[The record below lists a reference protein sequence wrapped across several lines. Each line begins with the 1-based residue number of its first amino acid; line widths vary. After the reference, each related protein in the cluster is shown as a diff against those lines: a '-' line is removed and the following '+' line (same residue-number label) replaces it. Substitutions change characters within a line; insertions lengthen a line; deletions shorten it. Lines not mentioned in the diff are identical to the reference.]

1 MSILKKF
8 FNRLN
13 NSPLTYIEKKDKR
26 QVITLI
32 ITILIVFSA
41 TKIYQVTAAK
51 NTMNLSPKEEAL
63 ALQRLDSLNVMYAQK
78 IKSDTLNRLD
88 LYIANR
94 YDTLKLFKFNPNSA
108 SEKDLQK
115 LGLTEKQIANLINYR
130 KNGGIFKTENDFRK
144 LYGLRTMQFNFL
156 REYLCF
162 NDSTTPQPLSKEKTE
177 EKYFDFDPN
186 FLTREEMY
194 KLGFSTKQIESFMKQ
209 KDEKNWKFYVKKD
222 FAYVY
227 FIDEKK
233 YKELEKYIKID
244 LNKLFNGK
252 KLYDLNLA
260 NEDELSQAGF
270 SHAEAQN
277 IITFREKVGYFY
289 ATWQLSDCIKYDR
302 ANSLKTN
309 VYTCHSVELKKININ
324 TADEIILLNHPYLT
338 KFQVSKIIEARNS
351 KQFKHIAD
359 LQTLNAFDQK
369 DLKKLQ
375 HYIEF

>member
-51 NTMNLSPKEEAL
+51 NTLNLSPKEEAL

-78 IKSDTLNRLD
+78 LKSDTLNRLD

-162 NDSTTPQPLSKEKTE
+162 NDSTAPQPLSKEKTE

-186 FLTREEMY
+186 F
-194 KLGFSTKQIESFMKQ
+194 
-209 KDEKNWKFYVKKD
+209 
-222 FAYVY
+222 
-227 FIDEKK
+227 
-233 YKELEKYIKID
+233 
-244 LNKLFNGK
+244 
-252 KLYDLNLA
+252 
-260 NEDELSQAGF
+260 
-270 SHAEAQN
+270 
-277 IITFREKVGYFY
+277 
-289 ATWQLSDCIKYDR
+289 
-302 ANSLKTN
+302 
-309 VYTCHSVELKKININ
+309 
-324 TADEIILLNHPYLT
+324 
-338 KFQVSKIIEARNS
+338 
-351 KQFKHIAD
+351 
-359 LQTLNAFDQK
+359 
-369 DLKKLQ
+369 
-375 HYIEF
+375 